1 MRTTKAVLTLL
12 LALCVQLGFAQ
23 SRAVK
28 GTVKGPGGEPIP
40 GASVI
45 EKGTKNGTASNAA
58 GAFSISVSSSD
69 AVLVISSLGFE
80 TQERRVG
87 SDAKV
92 DVYMKESQETLDEV
106 VVTGQGVGV
115 SRKRISTTVSS
126 IDSKELKNSPAMQLD
141 QLIQSKLPNAQI
153 KLSSGQPG
161 TASIIRSR
169 GPVSAN
175 TNTTP
180 VIMVDGIRVD
190 NLNSNAALGLN
201 TGGAQSSAVADIPME
216 DIDRIE
222 YIPGGAA
229 TTLYGADAANG
240 VLQIFTKRGKAGKA
254 SVFFESQ
261 VGQMVGTA
269 DFLRWKKTADII
281 FQPGMVQNYRLG
293 FSGGTDEFNY
303 SFSGSLYQDDG
314 FNSVNEQVRRNF
326 RTTVAARVSNRLRYS
341 ASLAYSNSEFTRDY
355 NANTSFARFGNL
367 EGGSYGNLD
376 SLSDQEITD
385 LTEQLQKEGD
395 LTNITERV
403 NRFNVANNFTY
414 DVNDKVI
421 ISFDIGLDSR
431 NSKQQELGTNAVQI
445 SKGAWAEGTTDQG
458 YISVSSRNFLVLSSN
473 LNANYEEN
481 WGDFNFL
488 TTVGGQVFRS
498 NDYQTAISATG
509 VPDGSESINNSA
521 DQSVQDF
528 YNTVTSYGIYVAEN
542 VGWKDKIFLDLG
554 LRFDGN
560 TAFGEEIGLIPLL
573 KLGAS
578 YVISDEKFFRD
589 NISKDYITLMKFR
602 GNYGEATLFPTPFA
616 NDLTFAAN
624 PYNGLQ
630 SFAFSNPGNPNLQSE
645 IAKTTEFGVDLG
657 LFKRLT
663 LSFTYYNT
671 ITEGALFTPPQA
683 PSTGQAAQETNVG
696 EISNTGYEIALGAS
710 IISNEKHRLNGRV
723 SYNYNKNEVVST
735 GGAPEF
741 AVGGFT
747 FLGSFVNAGQPLGY
761 LRGAQVVQDANGNYE
776 VNRNAYLGTT
786 FSPTFGTFGIDY
798 TWNNKLSLFL
808 NGDYQFGGQGV
819 NVDDVLR
826 YFGGVNDEDRFP
838 QAVIDGGITSFFD
851 LAGYWVED
859 ANYVKVRTIGA
870 EYNFGNLLDSRIK
883 NLRIGFTVQNAFN
896 WVSSSFDPDVT
907 GSGISSQG
915 GFAGGGFGYGTESA
929 PRIYLGSL
937 RVNL

>member
-1 MRTTKAVLTLL
+1 MRTTKAMLTIL

-23 SRAVK
+23 SSAVK

-58 GAFSISVSSSD
+58 GAFSISVSGSD
-69 AVLVISSLGFE
+69 AVLVISSIGFE
-80 TQERRVG
+80 TQER
-87 SDAKV
+87 KV
-92 DVYMKESQETLDEV
+92 DGNSTIDVYMKESQQQLDEV
-106 VVTGQGVGV
+106 VVTGQGVGI

-126 IDSKELKNSPAMQLD
+126 ISAKEIKNSPAMQLD

-180 VIMVDGIRVD
+180 VIMIDGIRVD
-190 NLNSNAALGLN
+190 NLNSNAALGIG

-222 YIPGGAA
+222 FIPGGAA

-240 VLQIFTKRGKAGKA
+240 VLQIFTKRGKSGKS

-261 VGQMVGTA
+261 VGQMVGTT
-269 DFLRWKKTADII
+269 DYLRFENSGKIN
-281 FQPGMVQNYRLG
+281 FEPGMVQNYRLG
-293 FSGGTDEFNY
+293 FSGGNDAFSY
-303 SFSGSLYQDDG
+303 SFSGSLYEDDG

-326 RTTVAARVSNRLRYS
+326 RTTLSARVSNRLRYS

-355 NANTSFARFGNL
+355 NANTSYARFGNL
-367 EGGSYGNLD
+367 EGGSFGDLDDYTDSQVD
-376 SLSDQEITD
+376 SLSHLLKRQ
-385 LTEQLQKEGD
+385 GD
-395 LTNITERV
+395 LTNITERI

-421 ISFDIGLDSR
+421 ISFDFGLDSR

-445 SKGAWAEGTTDQG
+445 SKGSYAEGTTDQG
-458 YISVSSRNFLVLSSN
+458 YINVSGRNFLVMSAN

-509 VPDGSESINNSA
+509 VPDGSQSINNSA

-528 YNTVTSYGIYVAEN
+528 YNTVTSFGIYLAEN
-542 VGWKDKIFLDLG
+542 VGWKDKLFLDLG

-573 KLGAS
+573 KVGAS
-578 YVISDEKFFRD
+578 YVISDEKFFKD
-589 NISKDYITLMKFR
+589 NISKDYINILKFR

-616 NDLTFAAN
+616 NDRTFAAN
-624 PYNGLQ
+624 PYIGQQ
-630 SFAFSNPGNPNLQSE
+630 SFAFDNPGNDNIQSE
-645 IAKTTEFGVDLG
+645 IAKTTELGLDIG

-663 LSFTYYNT
+663 LSLTYYNT
-671 ITEGALFTPPQA
+671 RTEGALFTPPQA
-683 PSTGQAAQETNVG
+683 PSTGLAAQEDNVG
-696 EISNTGYEIALGAS
+696 EILNKGYEIALSAS

-723 SYNYNKNEVVST
+723 SYNYNENEVVST

-741 AVGGFT
+741 AVGGFS
-747 FLGSFVNAGQPLGY
+747 FLGSFVKANQPLGY
-761 LRGAQVVQDANGNYE
+761 LRGAQVVSDGNGGYE
-776 VNRNAYLGTT
+776 VERNAYLGTT
-786 FSPTFGTFGIDY
+786 FSPTFGTFGLDY
-798 TWNNKLSLFL
+798 TWNNKLTLFL

-838 QAVIDGGITSFFD
+838 QEVIDGGITSFFD

-870 EYNFGNLLDSRIK
+870 EYNFGSFMDSRVK

-907 GSGISSQG
+907 GSGIQSQG
-915 GFAGGGFGYGTESA
+915 GFAGGGFGFGTESA
-929 PRIYLGSL
+929 PRIFLGSL

>member
-1 MRTTKAVLTLL
+1 MRTTKAMLTIL

-23 SRAVK
+23 SSAVK

-58 GAFSISVSSSD
+58 GAFSISVSGSD
-69 AVLVISSLGFE
+69 AVLVISSIGFE
-80 TQERRVG
+80 TQER
-87 SDAKV
+87 KV
-92 DVYMKESQETLDEV
+92 DGNSTIDVYMKESQQQLDEV
-106 VVTGQGVGV
+106 VVTGQGVGI

-126 IDSKELKNSPAMQLD
+126 ISAKEIKNSPAMQLD

-180 VIMVDGIRVD
+180 VIMIDGIRVD
-190 NLNSNAALGLN
+190 NLNSNAALGIG

-222 YIPGGAA
+222 FIPGGAA

-240 VLQIFTKRGKAGKA
+240 VLQIFTKRGKSGKS

-261 VGQMVGTA
+261 VGQMVGTT
-269 DFLRWKKTADII
+269 DYLRFENSGKIN
-281 FQPGMVQNYRLG
+281 FEPGMVQNYRLG
-293 FSGGTDEFNY
+293 FSGGNDAFSY
-303 SFSGSLYQDDG
+303 SFSGSLYEDDG

-326 RTTVAARVSNRLRYS
+326 RTTLSARVSNRLRYS

-355 NANTSFARFGNL
+355 NANTSYARFGNL
-367 EGGSYGNLD
+367 EGGSFGDLDDYTDSQVD
-376 SLSDQEITD
+376 SLSHLLKRQ
-385 LTEQLQKEGD
+385 GD
-395 LTNITERV
+395 LTNITERI

-421 ISFDIGLDSR
+421 ISFDFGLDSR

-445 SKGAWAEGTTDQG
+445 SKGSYAEGTTDQG
-458 YISVSSRNFLVLSSN
+458 YINVSGRNFLVMSAN

-509 VPDGSESINNSA
+509 VPDGSQSINNSA

-528 YNTVTSYGIYVAEN
+528 YNTVTSFGIYLAEN
-542 VGWKDKIFLDLG
+542 VGWKDKLFLDLG

-573 KLGAS
+573 KVGAS
-578 YVISDEKFFRD
+578 YVISDEKFFKD
-589 NISKDYITLMKFR
+589 NISKDYINILKFR

-616 NDLTFAAN
+616 NDRTFAAN
-624 PYNGLQ
+624 PYIGQQ
-630 SFAFSNPGNPNLQSE
+630 SFAFDNPGNDNIQSE
-645 IAKTTEFGVDLG
+645 IAKTTELGLDIG

-663 LSFTYYNT
+663 LSLTYYNT
-671 ITEGALFTPPQA
+671 RTEGALFTPPQA
-683 PSTGQAAQETNVG
+683 PSTGLAAQEDNVG
-696 EISNTGYEIALGAS
+696 EILNKGYEIALSAS

-723 SYNYNKNEVVST
+723 SYNYNENEVVST

-741 AVGGFT
+741 SVGGFS
-747 FLGSFVNAGQPLGY
+747 FLGSFVKEGQPLGY
-761 LRGAQVVQDANGNYE
+761 LRGAKVVSGDDGYE
-776 VNRNAYLGTT
+776 VERNAYLGTT
-786 FSPTFGTFGIDY
+786 FSPTFGTFGLDY
-798 TWNNKLSLFL
+798 TWNNKLTLFL
-808 NGDYQFGGQGV
+808 NGDYQYGGQGV

-838 QAVIDGGITSFFD
+838 QEVIDGGITSFFD

-870 EYNFGNLLDSRIK
+870 EYNFGSFMDSRVK

-907 GSGISSQG
+907 GSGIQSQG
-915 GFAGGGFGYGTESA
+915 GFAGGGFGFGTESA
-929 PRIYLGSL
+929 PRIFLGSL

>member
-1 MRTTKAVLTLL
+1 MRTTKAMLTVL

-23 SRAVK
+23 SSAVK

-58 GAFSISVSSSD
+58 GAFSISVSGPN
-69 AVLVISSLGFE
+69 AVLVISSIGFE
-80 TQERRVG
+80 TQERKVG
-87 SDAKV
+87 GNSTI
-92 DVYMKESQETLDEV
+92 DVYMNESQQQLNEV
-106 VVTGQGVGV
+106 VVTGQGVGI

-126 IDSKELKNSPAMQLD
+126 ISSKEIKNSPAMQLD

-180 VIMVDGIRVD
+180 VIMIDGIRVD
-190 NLNSNAALGLN
+190 NLNSNASLGIA

-240 VLQIFTKRGKAGKA
+240 VLQIFTKRGKSGKSA
-254 SVFFESQ
+254 VFFESQ
-261 VGQMVGTA
+261 VGQMVGTT
-269 DFLRWKKTADII
+269 DYLRFENSGEIN

-293 FSGGTDEFNY
+293 FSGGNDAFSY
-303 SFSGSLYQDDG
+303 SFSGSLYEDDG

-326 RTTVAARVSNRLRYS
+326 RTTLSARVSNRLRYS

-367 EGGSYGNLD
+367 EGGSFGDLDEYTSAQVD
-376 SLSDQEITD
+376 SLSDLLE
-385 LTEQLQKEGD
+385 EQGD
-395 LTNITERV
+395 LTQITERI

-414 DVNDKVI
+414 DVSDKVI
-421 ISFDIGLDSR
+421 VSFDFGLDSR

-445 SKGAWAEGTTDQG
+445 SKGAFAEGTTDQG
-458 YISVSSRNFLVLSSN
+458 YINVSSRNFLVMSAN
-473 LNANYEEN
+473 LNANYTEN
-481 WGDFNFL
+481 WEDFSFL

-528 YNTVTSYGIYVAEN
+528 YNTVTSFGIYLAEN
-542 VGWKDKIFLDLG
+542 VGWKDKLFLDLG

-573 KLGAS
+573 KVGAS
-578 YVISDEKFFRD
+578 YVISDEKFFKD
-589 NISKDYITLMKFR
+589 NISKDYINIMKFR
-602 GNYGEATLFPTPFA
+602 ANYGEATLFPTPFA
-616 NDLTFAAN
+616 NDRTFAAN

-630 SFAFSNPGNPNLQSE
+630 SFAFSNPGNANIQSE
-645 IAKTTEFGVDLG
+645 IAKTTEVGMDIG

-663 LSFTYYNT
+663 LSLTYYNT
-671 ITEGALFTPPQA
+671 TTEGALFTPPQA
-683 PSTGQAAQETNVG
+683 PSTGLAAQEDNVG
-696 EISNTGYEIALGAS
+696 EILNKGYEIALSAS

-723 SYNYNKNEVVST
+723 SYNYNENEVVST

-761 LRGAQVVQDANGNYE
+761 LRGAQVVSDGSGGYE
-776 VNRNAYLGTT
+776 VERNANLGTT
-786 FSPTFGTFGIDY
+786 FSPTFGTFGLDY
-798 TWNNKLSLFL
+798 TWDNKLTLFL
-808 NGDYQFGGQGV
+808 NGDYQYGGQGV

-838 QAVIDGGITSFFD
+838 QEVLDAGITSFFD

-859 ANYVKVRTIGA
+859 ANYVKIRTIGA
-870 EYNFGNLLDSRIK
+870 EYNFGSFMDGRVK
-883 NLRIGFTVQNAFN
+883 NLRVGFTVQNAFN
-896 WVSSSFDPDVT
+896 SVSSSFDPDVT
-907 GSGISSQG
+907 GSGIQSQG
-915 GFAGGGFGYGTESA
+915 GFAGGGFGFGTESA
-929 PRIYLGSL
+929 PRIFLGSL

>member
-1 MRTTKAVLTLL
+1 MRTTKAMLTIL

-23 SRAVK
+23 SSAVK

-58 GAFSISVSSSD
+58 GAFSISVSGSD
-69 AVLVISSLGFE
+69 AVLVISSIGFE
-80 TQERRVG
+80 TQER
-87 SDAKV
+87 KV
-92 DVYMKESQETLDEV
+92 DGNSTIDVYMKESQQQLDEV
-106 VVTGQGVGV
+106 VVTGQGVGI

-126 IDSKELKNSPAMQLD
+126 ISAKEIKNSPAMQLD

-180 VIMVDGIRVD
+180 VIMIDGIRVD
-190 NLNSNAALGLN
+190 NLNSNAALGIG

-240 VLQIFTKRGKAGKA
+240 VLQIFTKRGKSGKS

-261 VGQMVGTA
+261 VGQMVGTT
-269 DFLRWKKTADII
+269 DYLRFENSGKIN
-281 FQPGMVQNYRLG
+281 FEPGMVQNYRLG
-293 FSGGTDEFNY
+293 FSGGNDAFSY
-303 SFSGSLYQDDG
+303 SFSGSLYEDDG

-326 RTTVAARVSNRLRYS
+326 RTTLSARVSNRLRYS

-355 NANTSFARFGNL
+355 NANTSYARFGNL
-367 EGGSYGNLD
+367 EGGSFGDLDDYTDFQVD
-376 SLSDQEITD
+376 SLST
-385 LTEQLQKEGD
+385 LLKEQGD
-395 LTNITERV
+395 LTNITERI

-421 ISFDIGLDSR
+421 ISFDFGLDSR

-445 SKGAWAEGTTDQG
+445 SKGSYAEGTTDQG
-458 YISVSSRNFLVLSSN
+458 YINVSGRNFLVMSAN

-481 WGDFNFL
+481 WEDFNFL

-509 VPDGSESINNSA
+509 VPDGSQSINNSA

-528 YNTVTSYGIYVAEN
+528 YNTVTSFGIYLAEN
-542 VGWKDKIFLDLG
+542 VGWKDKLFLDLG

-573 KLGAS
+573 KVGAS
-578 YVISDEKFFRD
+578 YVISDEKFFKD
-589 NISKDYITLMKFR
+589 NISKDYINILKFR

-616 NDLTFAAN
+616 NDRTFAAN

-630 SFAFSNPGNPNLQSE
+630 SFAFDNPGNANIQSE
-645 IAKTTEFGVDLG
+645 IAKTTEVGMDIG

-663 LSFTYYNT
+663 LSLTYYNT
-671 ITEGALFTPPQA
+671 TTEGALFTPPQA
-683 PSTGQAAQETNVG
+683 PSTGLAAQEDNVG
-696 EISNTGYEIALGAS
+696 EILNKGYEIALSAS

-723 SYNYNKNEVVST
+723 SYNYNENEVVST

-741 AVGGFT
+741 AVGGFS
-747 FLGSFVNAGQPLGY
+747 FLGSFVKANQPLGY
-761 LRGAQVVQDANGNYE
+761 LRGAQVVSDGNGGYE
-776 VNRNAYLGTT
+776 VERNAYLGTT
-786 FSPTFGTFGIDY
+786 FSPTFGTFGLDY
-798 TWNNKLSLFL
+798 TWNNKLTLFL

-838 QAVIDGGITSFFD
+838 QEVIDGGITSFFD

-870 EYNFGNLLDSRIK
+870 EYNFGSFMDSRVK

-907 GSGISSQG
+907 GSGIQSQG
-915 GFAGGGFGYGTESA
+915 GFAGGGFGFGTESA
-929 PRIYLGSL
+929 PRIFLGSL

>member
-1 MRTTKAVLTLL
+1 MRTTKAMLTIL

-23 SRAVK
+23 SSAVK

-58 GAFSISVSSSD
+58 GAFSISVSGSD
-69 AVLVISSLGFE
+69 AVLVISSIGFE
-80 TQERRVG
+80 TQER
-87 SDAKV
+87 KV
-92 DVYMKESQETLDEV
+92 DGNSTIDVYMKESQQQLDEV
-106 VVTGQGVGV
+106 VVTGQGVGI

-126 IDSKELKNSPAMQLD
+126 ISAKEIKNSPAMQLD

-180 VIMVDGIRVD
+180 VIMIDGIRVD
-190 NLNSNAALGLN
+190 NLNSNAALGIG

-222 YIPGGAA
+222 FIPGGAA

-240 VLQIFTKRGKAGKA
+240 VLQIFTKRGKSGKS

-261 VGQMVGTA
+261 VGQMVGTT
-269 DFLRWKKTADII
+269 DYLRFENSGKIN
-281 FQPGMVQNYRLG
+281 FEPGMVQNYRLG
-293 FSGGTDEFNY
+293 FSGGNDAFSY
-303 SFSGSLYQDDG
+303 SFSGSLYEDDG

-326 RTTVAARVSNRLRYS
+326 RTTLSARVSNRLRYS

-355 NANTSFARFGNL
+355 NANTSYARFGNL
-367 EGGSYGNLD
+367 EGGSFGDLDDYTDSQVD
-376 SLSDQEITD
+376 SLSHLLKRQ
-385 LTEQLQKEGD
+385 GD
-395 LTNITERV
+395 LTNITERI

-421 ISFDIGLDSR
+421 ISFDFGLDSR

-445 SKGAWAEGTTDQG
+445 SKGSYAEGTTDQG
-458 YISVSSRNFLVLSSN
+458 YINVSGRNFLVMSAN

-509 VPDGSESINNSA
+509 VPDGSQSINNSA

-528 YNTVTSYGIYVAEN
+528 YNTVTSFGIYLAEN
-542 VGWKDKIFLDLG
+542 VGWKDKLFLDLG

-573 KLGAS
+573 KVGAS
-578 YVISDEKFFRD
+578 YVISDEKFFKD
-589 NISKDYITLMKFR
+589 NISKDYINILKFR

-616 NDLTFAAN
+616 NDRTFAAN
-624 PYNGLQ
+624 PYIGQQ
-630 SFAFSNPGNPNLQSE
+630 SFAFDNPGNDNIQSE
-645 IAKTTEFGVDLG
+645 IAKTTELGLDIG

-663 LSFTYYNT
+663 LSLTYYNT
-671 ITEGALFTPPQA
+671 RTEGALFTPPQA
-683 PSTGQAAQETNVG
+683 PSTGLAAQEDNVG
-696 EISNTGYEIALGAS
+696 EILNKGYEIALSAS

-723 SYNYNKNEVVST
+723 SYNYNENEVVST

-741 AVGGFT
+741 AVGGFS
-747 FLGSFVNAGQPLGY
+747 FLGSFVKANQPLGY
-761 LRGAQVVQDANGNYE
+761 LRGAQVVSDGNGGYE
-776 VNRNAYLGTT
+776 VERNAYLGTT
-786 FSPTFGTFGIDY
+786 FSPTFGTFGLDY
-798 TWNNKLSLFL
+798 TWNNKLTLFL
-808 NGDYQFGGQGV
+808 NGDYQYGGQGV

-838 QAVIDGGITSFFD
+838 QEVIDGGITSFFD

-870 EYNFGNLLDSRIK
+870 EYNFGSFMDSRVK

-907 GSGISSQG
+907 GSGIQSQG
-915 GFAGGGFGYGTESA
+915 GFAGGGFGFGTESA
-929 PRIYLGSL
+929 PRIFLGSL

>member
-1 MRTTKAVLTLL
+1 MRTTKAMLTIL

-23 SRAVK
+23 SSAVK

-58 GAFSISVSSSD
+58 GAFSISVSGSD
-69 AVLVISSLGFE
+69 AVLVISSIGFE
-80 TQERRVG
+80 TQER
-87 SDAKV
+87 KV
-92 DVYMKESQETLDEV
+92 DGNSTIDVYMKESQQQLDEV
-106 VVTGQGVGV
+106 VVTGQGVGI

-126 IDSKELKNSPAMQLD
+126 ISAKEIKNSPAMQLD

-180 VIMVDGIRVD
+180 VIMIDGIRVD
-190 NLNSNAALGLN
+190 NLNSNAALGIG

-222 YIPGGAA
+222 FIPGGAA

-240 VLQIFTKRGKAGKA
+240 VLQIFTKRGKSGKS

-261 VGQMVGTA
+261 VGQMVGTT
-269 DFLRWKKTADII
+269 DYLRFENSGKIN
-281 FQPGMVQNYRLG
+281 FEPGMVQNYRLG
-293 FSGGTDEFNY
+293 FSGGNDAFSY
-303 SFSGSLYQDDG
+303 SFSGSLYEDDG

-326 RTTVAARVSNRLRYS
+326 RTTLSARVSNRLRYS

-355 NANTSFARFGNL
+355 NANTSYARFGNL
-367 EGGSYGNLD
+367 EGGSFGDLDDYTDSQVD
-376 SLSDQEITD
+376 SLSDLLKKQ
-385 LTEQLQKEGD
+385 GD
-395 LTNITERV
+395 LTNITERI

-421 ISFDIGLDSR
+421 ISFDFGLDSR

-445 SKGAWAEGTTDQG
+445 SKGSYAEGTTDQG
-458 YISVSSRNFLVLSSN
+458 YINVSGRNFLVMSAN

-509 VPDGSESINNSA
+509 VPDGSQSINNSA

-528 YNTVTSYGIYVAEN
+528 YNTVTSFGIYLAEN
-542 VGWKDKIFLDLG
+542 VGWKDKLFLDLG

-573 KLGAS
+573 KVGAS
-578 YVISDEKFFRD
+578 YVISDEKFFKD
-589 NISKDYITLMKFR
+589 NISKDYINILKFR

-616 NDLTFAAN
+616 NDRTFAAN
-624 PYNGLQ
+624 PYIGQQ
-630 SFAFSNPGNPNLQSE
+630 SFAFDNPGNDNIQSE
-645 IAKTTEFGVDLG
+645 IAKTTELGLDIG

-663 LSFTYYNT
+663 LSLTYYNT
-671 ITEGALFTPPQA
+671 RTEGALFTPPQA
-683 PSTGQAAQETNVG
+683 PSTGLAAQEDNVG
-696 EISNTGYEIALGAS
+696 EILNKGYEIALSAS

-723 SYNYNKNEVVST
+723 SYNYNENEVVST

-741 AVGGFT
+741 AVGGFS
-747 FLGSFVNAGQPLGY
+747 FLGSFVKANQPLGY
-761 LRGAQVVQDANGNYE
+761 LRGAQVVSDGNGGYE
-776 VNRNAYLGTT
+776 VERNAYLGTT
-786 FSPTFGTFGIDY
+786 FSPTFGTFGLDY
-798 TWNNKLSLFL
+798 TWNNKLTLFL
-808 NGDYQFGGQGV
+808 NGDYQYGGQGV

-838 QAVIDGGITSFFD
+838 QEVIDGGITSFFD

-870 EYNFGNLLDSRIK
+870 EYNFGSFMDSRVK

-907 GSGISSQG
+907 GSGIQSQG
-915 GFAGGGFGYGTESA
+915 GFAGGGFGFGTESA
-929 PRIYLGSL
+929 PRIFLGSL

>member
-1 MRTTKAVLTLL
+1 MRTTKAMLTIL

-23 SRAVK
+23 SSAVK

-58 GAFSISVSSSD
+58 GAFSISVSGSD
-69 AVLVISSLGFE
+69 AVLVISSIGFE
-80 TQERRVG
+80 TQER
-87 SDAKV
+87 KV
-92 DVYMKESQETLDEV
+92 DGNSTIDVYMKESQQQLDEV
-106 VVTGQGVGV
+106 VVTGQGVGI

-126 IDSKELKNSPAMQLD
+126 ISAKEIKNSPAMQLD

-180 VIMVDGIRVD
+180 VIMIDGIRVD
-190 NLNSNAALGLN
+190 NLNSNAALGIG

-222 YIPGGAA
+222 FIPGGAA

-240 VLQIFTKRGKAGKA
+240 VLQIFTKRGKSGKS

-261 VGQMVGTA
+261 VGQMVGTT
-269 DFLRWKKTADII
+269 DYLRFENSGKIN
-281 FQPGMVQNYRLG
+281 FEPGMVQNYRLG
-293 FSGGTDEFNY
+293 FSGGNDAFSY
-303 SFSGSLYQDDG
+303 SFSGSLYEDDG

-326 RTTVAARVSNRLRYS
+326 RTTLSARVSNRLRYS

-355 NANTSFARFGNL
+355 NANTSYARFGNL
-367 EGGSYGNLD
+367 EGGSFGDLDDYTDFQVD
-376 SLSDQEITD
+376 SLST
-385 LTEQLQKEGD
+385 LLKEQGD
-395 LTNITERV
+395 LTNITERI

-421 ISFDIGLDSR
+421 ISFDFGLDSR

-445 SKGAWAEGTTDQG
+445 SKGSYAEGTTDQG
-458 YISVSSRNFLVLSSN
+458 YINVSGRNFLVMSAN

-509 VPDGSESINNSA
+509 VPDGSQSINNSA

-528 YNTVTSYGIYVAEN
+528 YNTVTSFGIYLAEN
-542 VGWKDKIFLDLG
+542 VGWKDKLFLDLG

-573 KLGAS
+573 KVGAS
-578 YVISDEKFFRD
+578 YVISDEKFFKD
-589 NISKDYITLMKFR
+589 NISKDYINILKFR

-616 NDLTFAAN
+616 NDRTFAAN
-624 PYNGLQ
+624 PYIGQQ
-630 SFAFSNPGNPNLQSE
+630 SFAFDNPGNDNIQSE
-645 IAKTTEFGVDLG
+645 IAKTTELGLDIG

-663 LSFTYYNT
+663 LSLTYYNT
-671 ITEGALFTPPQA
+671 RTEGALFTPPQA
-683 PSTGQAAQETNVG
+683 PSTGLAAQEDNVG
-696 EISNTGYEIALGAS
+696 EILNKGYEIALSAS

-723 SYNYNKNEVVST
+723 SYNYNENEVVST

-741 AVGGFT
+741 AVGGFS
-747 FLGSFVNAGQPLGY
+747 FLGSFVKANQPLGY
-761 LRGAQVVQDANGNYE
+761 LRGAQVVSDGNGGYE
-776 VNRNAYLGTT
+776 VERNAYLGTT
-786 FSPTFGTFGIDY
+786 FSPTFGTFGLDY
-798 TWNNKLSLFL
+798 TWNNKLTLFL
-808 NGDYQFGGQGV
+808 NGDYQYGGQGV

-838 QAVIDGGITSFFD
+838 QEVIDGGITSFFD

-870 EYNFGNLLDSRIK
+870 EYNFGSFMDSRVK

-907 GSGISSQG
+907 GSGIQSQG
-915 GFAGGGFGYGTESA
+915 GFAGGGFGFGTESA
-929 PRIYLGSL
+929 PRIFLGSL